1 MSHIRHIQR
10 NMARTA
16 LAAEGGTKVNRRLS
30 ADKYIK
36 GVTKVNRRLSAD
48 KYIKGWTKTWRQ
60 AADDC
65 VQMFSDPMPN
75 RPASCQGVNRV

>member
-16 LAAEGGTKVNRRLS
+16 LAAE
-30 ADKYIK
+30 

-48 KYIKGWTKTWRQ
+48 KYIKGWTKTWSQ

>member
-1 MSHIRHIQR
+1 MSYIRHIQR

-16 LAAEGGTKVNRRLS
+16 LSAE
-30 ADKYIK
+30 
-36 GVTKVNRRLSAD
+36 GVTKVNCRLSAD

-75 RPASCQGVNRV
+75 RPASRQGVNCV

>member
-1 MSHIRHIQR
+1 
-10 NMARTA
+10 MASTA
-16 LAAEGGTKVNRRLS
+16 LAAE
-30 ADKYIK
+30 

-60 AADDC
+60 AVDDC

>member
-16 LAAEGGTKVNRRLS
+16 LAAEG
-30 ADKYIK
+30 
-36 GVTKVNRRLSAD
+36 VTKVNSRLSAD
-48 KYIKGWTKTWRQ
+48 KYIKGWTKTWRK

-65 VQMFSDPMPN
+65 VQMFSDPMPS

>member
-16 LAAEGGTKVNRRLS
+16 LAAEG
-30 ADKYIK
+30 
-36 GVTKVNRRLSAD
+36 VTKVNRRFSAD

>member
-16 LAAEGGTKVNRRLS
+16 LAAE
-30 ADKYIK
+30 

-65 VQMFSDPMPN
+65 VLTKKSAWPTPP
-75 RPASCQGVNRV
+75 RKTTKPWKKPATPWPRR

>member
-16 LAAEGGTKVNRRLS
+16 LAAEG
-30 ADKYIK
+30 
-36 GVTKVNRRLSAD
+36 VTKVNLRLSAV
-48 KYIKGWTKTWRQ
+48 KYIKGWTTTWRQ
-60 AADDC
+60 AAEDC

-75 RPASCQGVNRV
+75 RPASRQGVNRV

>member
-16 LAAEGGTKVNRRLS
+16 LAAE
-30 ADKYIK
+30 

-65 VQMFSDPMPN
+65 VQMTTASRCSATRCRTAP
-75 RPASCQGVNRV
+75 PAARG

>member
-16 LAAEGGTKVNRRLS
+16 LAAEGVTKVNRRLS

-36 GVTKVNRRLSAD
+36 GWT
-48 KYIKGWTKTWRQ
+48 KGWTKTWRQ

>member
-16 LAAEGGTKVNRRLS
+16 LAAE
-30 ADKYIK
+30 

-60 AADDC
+60 AADD
-65 VQMFSDPMPN
+65 
-75 RPASCQGVNRV
+75 

>member
-36 GVTKVNRRLSAD
+36 G
-48 KYIKGWTKTWRQ
+48 WTKTWRQ

-65 VQMFSDPMPN
+65 VQMFSDPTP
-75 RPASCQGVNRV
+75 PAPPAARG

>member
-16 LAAEGGTKVNRRLS
+16 LAAEG
-30 ADKYIK
+30 
-36 GVTKVNRRLSAD
+36 VTKVNCRLSAD